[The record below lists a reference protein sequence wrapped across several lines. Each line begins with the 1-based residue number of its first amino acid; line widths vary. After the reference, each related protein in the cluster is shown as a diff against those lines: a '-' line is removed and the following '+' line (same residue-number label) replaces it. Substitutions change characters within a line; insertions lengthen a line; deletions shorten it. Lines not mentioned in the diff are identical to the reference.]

1 MIPEPFDPIAPPER
15 VLEIWRQAQKVA
27 AAS

>member
-1 MIPEPFDPIAPPER
+1 VIPKPFDPIALPER